1 MQNRFKI
8 ALGNVE
14 NNVEDALCSFV
25 DCLTTASSCMVKSC
39 YAAKKVKKTKWFD
52 EDCRQAKEKSNTKL
66 KMFVRNDED
75 RREYLEA
82 RKSYSYLL

>member
-25 DCLTTASSCMVKSC
+25 DCLTSASCCMVKDY
-39 YAAKKVKKTKWFD
+39 YASKKAQKAKWFD
-52 EDCRQAKEKSNTKL
+52 EELSGN
-66 KMFVRNDED
+66 
-75 RREYLEA
+75 
-82 RKSYSYLL
+82 